1 MIQSHRNPSPSNR
14 NGICTMPLPN
24 EPDRRH
30 SFRIEDRARVEF
42 VPLTPAQEALP
53 LDQILQPSQ
62 EFELL
67 VELQQLDQQLQQ
79 QLFKLSETNSVLAS
93 ALGLINR
100 KIEQLALHLGRRS
113 DTGSQPSPI
122 TLSEGGLS
130 LSYSEAL
137 PLDSR
142 CALRLLL
149 LPGGYVLQ
157 SLARVVYSHPDSDQ
171 SYRIGLSFI
180 ELPDSQ
186 RDLIARHI
194 LAHQAQLRRQLRQQ
208 LELDNPPNANRPDTP

>member
-1 MIQSHRNPSPSNR
+1 
-14 NGICTMPLPN
+14 MPLPN

-42 VPLTPAQEALP
+42 VPLTPAQDDLP
-53 LDQILQPSQ
+53 LEQLLQPSE
-62 EFELL
+62 EFSLL
-67 VELQQLDQQLQQ
+67 VDLQQLDVQLQQ

-100 KIEQLALHLGRRS
+100 KIEQLAIHLGRRS
-113 DTGSQPSPI
+113 ASASDPCSI
-122 TLSEGGLS
+122 TLSEGGMS
-130 LSYSEAL
+130 INHPQSL
-137 PLDSR
+137 PLGSR

-157 SLARVVYSHPDSDQ
+157 SLAQVVYSHPDTDQ

-180 ELPDSQ
+180 DLPDAQ

-208 LELDNPPNANRPDTP
+208 LDLDNPSDPDRPDTP